1 MDYRWYKKMPY
12 DKKVELGYLRTLS
25 QGTMPITK
33 VCKDDDEYDAFQEA
47 KKGMRG
53 LKTINFE
60 IEEK

>member
-1 MDYRWYKKMPY
+1 MDYRWYKK
-12 DKKVELGYLRTLS
+12 ELEFLRTLS

-53 LKTINFE
+53 LKTIDFK
-60 IEEK
+60 IKEK

>member
-1 MDYRWYKKMPY
+1 MDYRWYKK
-12 DKKVELGYLRTLS
+12 ELEFLRTLS

-33 VCKDDDEYDAFQEA
+33 VCKDDGEYDAFQEA

>member
-1 MDYRWYKKMPY
+1 MEYRWYKK
-12 DKKVELGYLRTLS
+12 ELEFLRTLS

-33 VCKDDDEYDAFQEA
+33 VCKDDNEYDAFQEA

-60 IEEK
+60 IEENDDG